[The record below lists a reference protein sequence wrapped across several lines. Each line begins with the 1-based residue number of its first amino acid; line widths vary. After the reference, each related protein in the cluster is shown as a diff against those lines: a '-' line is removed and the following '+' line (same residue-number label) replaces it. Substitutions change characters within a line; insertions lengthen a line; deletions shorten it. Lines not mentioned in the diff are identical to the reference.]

1 MAHDLCDN
9 SLNKFFNI
17 FNLLSQKLRLLD
29 AQVSAAASMEI
40 YDKLIVLI
48 IDIIINLNNKNK
60 RKK

>member
-9 SLNKFFNI
+9 SLNKFFDI

-29 AQVSAAASMEI
+29 DQVSAAASMEI

-60 RKK
+60 PKK